1 MSKQY
6 KRIIIG
12 GIVALVG
19 GFLLLQILPVEDAGN
34 PPVLREPDWDS
45 PETRQLTDRACFDC
59 HSNETRWPWYTR
71 IAPASMLLQRDVKE
85 GREVLNF
92 SEWIGGRNE
101 TATEEMVEVVSKGQ
115 MPPPY
120 YLVLHPEARLTEE
133 EKGRLINGLIATM
146 GSSPGGLDAD
156 ELDERD

>member
-19 GFLLLQILPVEDAGN
+19 GFILLQFLPVEDAGN
-34 PPVLREPDWDS
+34 PPVLREPEWDS
-45 PETRQLTDRACFDC
+45 PETRQLVVSACYDC

-71 IAPASMLLQRDVKE
+71 IAPVSMLLQRDVKE
-85 GREVLNF
+85 GRELLNF

-101 TATEEMVEVVSKGQ
+101 TETEEMVEVVSKGQ

-120 YLVLHPEARLTEE
+120 YLVLHPEARLSEE

-146 GSSPGGLDAD
+146 GADPGGLDSD
-156 ELDERD
+156 ELDERE